1 MKSSIRLRA
10 VLLTILMALFL
21 CVTFAENETASGN
34 NTNATM
40 PGNMT
45 NITANATEILSS
57 ATNITMSQNATQ
69 SGNATNPFAKAKGSI
84 TAVPIDDGT
93 GDIVIEDTGTGNTG
107 TGNTG
112 TDNCIDVGNGV
123 SQCVHT

>member
-1 MKSSIRLRA
+1 
-10 VLLTILMALFL
+10 
-21 CVTFAENETASGN
+21 
-34 NTNATM
+34 
-40 PGNMT
+40 MT
-45 NITANATEILSS
+45 NITANAKEILSS

-93 GDIVIEDTGTGNTG
+93 GDIVIEDTGTA
-107 TGNTG
+107 NTG